1 MRVVSRFIPVVILFI
16 VLLPG
21 TPLQGQESPRLT
33 VVKAGLLIDGTGGAP
48 RSDVLIWIEGDT
60 ITKVGPPERIPSE
73 ALVVDA
79 SEQVVIPG
87 IIDTHVHLGQQAIIR
102 NPSEYE
108 QQVGLHL
115 RQNLALGVTT
125 VFSLGLDRNYIFPL
139 RDGSWKDDFSGAR
152 ILTAGTGFAAVRGHP
167 TQFGLDGLNEI
178 DDPEQARKQVQQLAG
193 QRVDGIKIWFARIPG
208 RSDLPVFKA
217 EVARAIIDEA
227 HRHGIR
233 VMAHINMAEDTK
245 TLVRAQLDGI
255 THIARDPYD
264 EETLQLMAG
273 QGTIVA
279 PTLVQRKKA
288 LIFKEEEGLLEDP
301 LVRAALGQ
309 EADDLKQAATDATP
323 ETLDSMRASYEQAKE
338 NVRQLHQ
345 AGITLAVGTDA
356 GTGFAP
362 MGLITHE
369 EIAALVD
376 AGLSPMEAL
385 VAATRGSAQWAGVS
399 DRVGTLEAGKLADM
413 VILEQSPLLDIRNTR
428 KIARVVLGGRTV
440 APLNNSRR

>member
-1 MRVVSRFIPVVILFI
+1 M
-16 VLLPG
+16 
-21 TPLQGQESPRLT
+21 PLQGQKHSGPT
-33 VVKAGLLIDGTGGAP
+33 VVKAGLLIDGTGGPP
-48 RSDVLIWIEGDT
+48 RTDVLIWIEGDT
-60 ITKVGPPERIPSE
+60 ITKVGPAETIPSE
-73 ALVVDA
+73 AVVVDA
-79 SEQVVIPG
+79 SEQVVVPG
-87 IIDTHVHLGQQAIIR
+87 IIDTHVHLGQQAILR
-102 NPSEYE
+102 QPSNYQE
-108 QQVGLHL
+108 QVRLHR

-125 VFSLGLDRNYIFPL
+125 VFSLGLDRDYIFPL

-152 ILTAGTGFAAVRGHP
+152 ILTAGTGFAAVGGHP

-178 DDPEQARKQVQQLAG
+178 DDPAQARKQVQRLAD
-193 QRVDGIKIWFARIPG
+193 QRVDGIKIWFARIPD

-217 EVARAIIDEA
+217 EVAQAIIDEA
-227 HRHGIR
+227 HRLDIR
-233 VMAHINMAEDTK
+233 VMAHINLAEDTR

-264 EETLQLMAG
+264 EETLKLMAS

-288 LIFKEEEGLLEDP
+288 LIFKEDEGLLENP

-309 EADDLKQAATDATP
+309 EADDLKQATDEATP
-323 ETLDSMRASYEQAKE
+323 ETLDSMRASYEQAKK
-338 NVRQLHQ
+338 NVRQLHE

-362 MGLITHE
+362 MGLVTHE

-428 KIARVVLGGRTV
+428 KIVQVILAGRAVEPLGV
-440 APLNNSRR
+440 Q